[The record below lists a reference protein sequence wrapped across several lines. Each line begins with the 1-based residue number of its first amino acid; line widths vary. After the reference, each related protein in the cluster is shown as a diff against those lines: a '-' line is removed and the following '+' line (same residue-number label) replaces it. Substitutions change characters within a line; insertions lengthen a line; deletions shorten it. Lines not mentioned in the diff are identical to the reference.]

1 MILLQPANS
10 MAMKQQWEIAPPHW
24 KRVFLH
30 ECGHALMAVLQGIP
44 CYGIAYLTEKD
55 SAVTLVK
62 PLPGQK
68 TDSHRLFLGSG
79 SAAEATRYS
88 GMSFFGARDDRKQH
102 GGSSAQFNQS
112 VENAYN
118 VLLEQLEKLK
128 NLASRVQTNFEQADS
143 QFDKLPQSDVQVDG
157 VTRKVGMLL
166 TETELNDVTP

>member
-1 MILLQPANS
+1 
-10 MAMKQQWEIAPPHW
+10 
-24 KRVFLH
+24 
-30 ECGHALMAVLQGIP
+30 MAVLQGIP

-62 PLPGQK
+62 PLPAQK